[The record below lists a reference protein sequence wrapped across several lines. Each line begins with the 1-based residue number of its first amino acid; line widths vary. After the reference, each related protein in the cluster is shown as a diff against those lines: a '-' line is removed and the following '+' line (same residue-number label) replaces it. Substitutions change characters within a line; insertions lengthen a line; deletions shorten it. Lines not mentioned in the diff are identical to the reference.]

1 MEEKNK
7 NIEID
12 GQQEALLFQDACTII
27 EQAQV
32 EAYRAVDV
40 TLIKR
45 NWLLG
50 MRINKDVLKEQ
61 RAEYG
66 KQVVKNL
73 SQYLIERY
81 GRGFSMRNLYNFV
94 DFYQSHPDIFYA
106 VSGKAEFTDILQSVT
121 AKSLTNEKQL
131 PNILQ
136 TLIAKYPIR
145 LTWSHYS
152 IILQDQLK
160 RYRYHDLKRNV
171 APHVIY
177 TATACDDVLVSILQ
191 STQVVLVGFVQ

>member
-1 MEEKNK
+1 MEEKDIV
-7 NIEID
+7 IE

-27 EQAQV
+27 DQAQA
-32 EAYRAVDV
+32 EAYRAVDI

-73 SQYLIERY
+73 SLSLIERY

-94 DFYQSHPDIFYA
+94 DFYQSHPDIFHA
-106 VSGKAEFTDILQSVT
+106 VSGKSESAQS
-121 AKSLTNEKQL
+121 
-131 PNILQ
+131 
-136 TLIAKYPIR
+136 
-145 LTWSHYS
+145 
-152 IILQDQLK
+152 
-160 RYRYHDLKRNV
+160 
-171 APHVIY
+171 
-177 TATACDDVLVSILQ
+177 
-191 STQVVLVGFVQ
+191 